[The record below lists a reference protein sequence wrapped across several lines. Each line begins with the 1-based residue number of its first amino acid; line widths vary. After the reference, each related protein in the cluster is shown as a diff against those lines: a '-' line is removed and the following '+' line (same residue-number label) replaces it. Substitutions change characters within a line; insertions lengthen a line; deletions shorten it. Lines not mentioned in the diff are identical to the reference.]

1 MRGNYA
7 LVALSVFLGA
17 CGPFCAGALAFSPGA
32 WRMAWRARARSRSCA
47 SAVGRRRIKGAV
59 NERAPEDCGALRY
72 YKRSLVKQMRRE
84 GKGWW
89 VLKKLGGEIE
99 VSNPRKRV
107 KLAPAAASL
116 VTFSFALLLSS
127 SLLYAALFPG
137 FSVPSSYASFY
148 AEKSNAASPEGIIRA
163 LVGGGSS
170 EVSSVDGNEPSS
182 DVSASSALTFSSF
195 FASAIQSTEATVS
208 KTESVKT
215 QNASSDNSSSGGA
228 SGGSGQSGPSGG
240 SPADSED
247 PGGADSNG
255 SGGGATA
262 SGLTA
267 AEENEFHA
275 FLVDRF
281 NQCVQLSGSLRES
294 SGHLQYD
301 ADLGDF
307 GDAAQW
313 YSDMLIYDNSID
325 SMKAELNRKIL
336 VAERSRYRNFWSEIQ
351 YMVNDLGTMSA
362 ALVNQWGIA
371 KQSGSASAVDTSATY
386 ASYRAHEDRARSL
399 A

>member
-1 MRGNYA
+1 
-7 LVALSVFLGA
+7 
-17 CGPFCAGALAFSPGA
+17 
-32 WRMAWRARARSRSCA
+32 
-47 SAVGRRRIKGAV
+47 
-59 NERAPEDCGALRY
+59 
-72 YKRSLVKQMRRE
+72 MRRE

-89 VLKKLGGEIE
+89 VLKRLGGEIE

-137 FSVPSSYASFY
+137 FSMPSSYASFH
-148 AEKSNAASPEGIIRA
+148 AEKSNAASPEGIIHA

-170 EVSSVDGNEPSS
+170 EVSSVDGNGPSS

-195 FASAIQSTEATVS
+195 FASAIRSTEATVS

-215 QNASSDNSSSGGA
+215 QNPSSDNLSSGGVPGD
-228 SGGSGQSGPSGG
+228 SDQLGPSGG
-240 SPADSED
+240 SPAGSED
-247 PGGADSNG
+247 SDGADSNG
-255 SGGGATA
+255 SGGAATA

-325 SMKAELNRKIL
+325 SMKVELNRKIP

>member
-1 MRGNYA
+1 
-7 LVALSVFLGA
+7 
-17 CGPFCAGALAFSPGA
+17 
-32 WRMAWRARARSRSCA
+32 MAWRARARSRSCA
-47 SAVGRRRIKGAV
+47 LAVGLRRIEGAV

-89 VLKKLGGEIE
+89 VLKRLGGEIE

-137 FSVPSSYASFY
+137 FSTPSSYASFY

-163 LVGGGSS
+163 LVGGDSS

-215 QNASSDNSSSGGA
+215 QNPSSDNLSSGGA
-228 SGGSGQSGPSGG
+228 SGGSDQSGPSGG
-240 SPADSED
+240 SPAGSED
-247 PGGADSNG
+247 SDGADSNG
-255 SGGGATA
+255 SGGAATA

-301 ADLGDF
+301 AGLGDF

-313 YSDMLIYDNSID
+313 YSDMLIYDSSID

-371 KQSGSASAVDTSATY
+371 KQSGLASAVDTSATY

>member
-17 CGPFCAGALAFSPGA
+17 RGPFCAGALAFSPGA

-47 SAVGRRRIKGAV
+47 SAVGRRWIKGAV

-137 FSVPSSYASFY
+137 FSTPSSYASFY

-215 QNASSDNSSSGGA
+215 QNPSSDNPSSGGA
-228 SGGSGQSGPSGG
+228 SGGSDQSGPSGG
-240 SPADSED
+240 SPAGSED
-247 PGGADSNG
+247 SGGAASG

-301 ADLGDF
+301 AGLGDF

-325 SMKAELNRKIL
+325 SMKAELNRKIP

>member
-1 MRGNYA
+1 MR
-7 LVALSVFLGA
+7 
-17 CGPFCAGALAFSPGA
+17 
-32 WRMAWRARARSRSCA
+32 
-47 SAVGRRRIKGAV
+47 
-59 NERAPEDCGALRY
+59 LRY
-72 YKRSLVKQMRRE
+72 RT
-84 GKGWW
+84 
-89 VLKKLGGEIE
+89 
-99 VSNPRKRV
+99 PRKRV

-137 FSVPSSYASFY
+137 FSMPSSYASFH

-170 EVSSVDGNEPSS
+170 EVSSVDGNGPSS

-215 QNASSDNSSSGGA
+215 QNPSSDNFSSGGA
-228 SGGSGQSGPSGG
+228 SGDSGQSGPSGG
-240 SPADSED
+240 STAGS
-247 PGGADSNG
+247 GGADSNG
-255 SGGGATA
+255 QGGGATA

-325 SMKAELNRKIL
+325 SMKVALNRKIP

>member
-1 MRGNYA
+1 M
-7 LVALSVFLGA
+7 
-17 CGPFCAGALAFSPGA
+17 
-32 WRMAWRARARSRSCA
+32 
-47 SAVGRRRIKGAV
+47 
-59 NERAPEDCGALRY
+59 
-72 YKRSLVKQMRRE
+72 
-84 GKGWW
+84 
-89 VLKKLGGEIE
+89 KKLGGEIE

-137 FSVPSSYASFY
+137 FSMPSSYASFH

-170 EVSSVDGNEPSS
+170 EVSSVDGNEPPS

-195 FASAIQSTEATVS
+195 LASAIQSTEATVS

-215 QNASSDNSSSGGA
+215 QNPSSDNPSSGGA
-228 SGGSGQSGPSGG
+228 SGGSDQSGPSGG
-240 SPADSED
+240 STAGS
-247 PGGADSNG
+247 GGADSNG
-255 SGGGATA
+255 QGGGAAA

-325 SMKAELNRKIL
+325 YMKVELNRKIP

-351 YMVNDLGTMSA
+351 CMVNDLGTMSA

-386 ASYRAHEDRARSL
+386 ASYRVHEDRARSL

>member
-1 MRGNYA
+1 M
-7 LVALSVFLGA
+7 
-17 CGPFCAGALAFSPGA
+17 
-32 WRMAWRARARSRSCA
+32 
-47 SAVGRRRIKGAV
+47 
-59 NERAPEDCGALRY
+59 
-72 YKRSLVKQMRRE
+72 KR
-84 GKGWW
+84 
-89 VLKKLGGEIE
+89 LGGEIE

-137 FSVPSSYASFY
+137 FSMPSSYASFH

-170 EVSSVDGNEPSS
+170 EVSSVDGNGPSS

-195 FASAIQSTEATVS
+195 FASAIQSTEVTVS

-215 QNASSDNSSSGGA
+215 QNPSSDNFSSGGA
-228 SGGSGQSGPSGG
+228 SGDSGQSGPSGG
-240 SPADSED
+240 STAGS
-247 PGGADSNG
+247 GGADSNG
-255 SGGGATA
+255 QGGGATA

-325 SMKAELNRKIL
+325 SMKVALNRKIP

>member
-1 MRGNYA
+1 
-7 LVALSVFLGA
+7 
-17 CGPFCAGALAFSPGA
+17 
-32 WRMAWRARARSRSCA
+32 MAWRARARSRSCA

-59 NERAPEDCGALRY
+59 NERAPEDYGALRY
-72 YKRSLVKQMRRE
+72 YKRSLVKQTRRE

-89 VLKKLGGEIE
+89 VLKRLGGEIE

-137 FSVPSSYASFY
+137 FSMPSSYASFH
-148 AEKSNAASPEGIIRA
+148 AEKSNAASPEGIIHA

-170 EVSSVDGNEPSS
+170 EVSSVDGNGPSS

-195 FASAIQSTEATVS
+195 FASAIKSTEATVS

-215 QNASSDNSSSGGA
+215 QNPSSDNFSSGGA
-228 SGGSGQSGPSGG
+228 SGDSGQSGPSGG
-240 SPADSED
+240 STAGS
-247 PGGADSNG
+247 GGADSNG
-255 SGGGATA
+255 QGGGATA

-267 AEENEFHA
+267 PEENEFHA

-325 SMKAELNRKIL
+325 SMKVALNRKIP

>member
-1 MRGNYA
+1 MRGNCA
-7 LVALSVFLGA
+7 LAALDVFLGA
-17 CGPFCAGALAFSPGA
+17 CGRSVQALLCFRRDLADGSVGPGTVTFIRFCG
-32 WRMAWRARARSRSCA
+32 R
-47 SAVGRRRIKGAV
+47 RRRIKKAV
-59 NERAPEDCGALRY
+59 SECAPEVCGALRY
-72 YKRSLVKQMRRE
+72 YKRSLVKQMHRE

-89 VLKKLGGEIE
+89 VLKRLGGEIE
-99 VSNPRKRV
+99 ASNPRKRV

-137 FSVPSSYASFY
+137 FSVPSSYASFHV
-148 AEKSNAASPEGIIRA
+148 EKSSSASPEGIIRA
-163 LVGGGSS
+163 LVGDGSS
-170 EVSSVDGNEPSS
+170 EASSAEGSEPSS

-195 FASAIQSTEATVS
+195 FASAIQTTEETVS
-208 KTESVKT
+208 KNESVKT
-215 QNASSDNSSSGGA
+215 QNPPSDNPSSGEA
-228 SGGSGQSGPSGG
+228 SGGSGQSGSSSG
-240 SPADSED
+240 SPAG
-247 PGGADSNG
+247 PGGSGGAGSNG
-255 SGGGATA
+255 SGGAAAA

-294 SGHLQYD
+294 AGHLNYD
-301 ADLGDF
+301 VNLGYF

-313 YSDMLIYDNSID
+313 YSDMLVYDNSID
-325 SMKAELNRKIL
+325 SMKAALNMKVA
-336 VAERSRYRNFWSEIQ
+336 VAERSRYYRFWGEIE
-351 YMVNDLGTMSA
+351 YMVNDLGTMSV
-362 ALVNQWGIA
+362 ALVGQWGVA
-371 KQSGSASAVDTSATY
+371 KQSGSASAVDISGPY

>member
-1 MRGNYA
+1 MRAGELRA
-7 LVALSVFLGA
+7 CDAWRVFGRMRAVLRG
-17 CGPFCAGALAFSPGA
+17 CVCVFTGA

-47 SAVGRRRIKGAV
+47 LAVGRRRIEGAV

-89 VLKKLGGEIE
+89 VLKRLGGEIE

-137 FSVPSSYASFY
+137 FSMPSSYASFH

-170 EVSSVDGNEPSS
+170 EVSSVDGNGPSS

-215 QNASSDNSSSGGA
+215 QNPSSDNLSSGGVPGD
-228 SGGSGQSGPSGG
+228 SDQLGPSGG
-240 SPADSED
+240 SPAGSED
-247 PGGADSNG
+247 SDGAASG

-307 GDAAQW
+307 GDAVQW

-325 SMKAELNRKIL
+325 SMKVELNRKIP

-351 YMVNDLGTMSA
+351 CMVNDLGTMSA
-362 ALVNQWGIA
+362 ALVNQWGNR
-371 KQSGSASAVDTSATY
+371 KAVGLGERCGHLCDLCELPRT
-386 ASYRAHEDRARSL
+386 
-399 A
+399 

>member
-47 SAVGRRRIKGAV
+47 SAVGRRWIKGAV

-137 FSVPSSYASFY
+137 FSMPSSYASFH
-148 AEKSNAASPEGIIRA
+148 AEKSNAASPEGIIHA

-170 EVSSVDGNEPSS
+170 EVSSVDGNELSS

-195 FASAIQSTEATVS
+195 SLPRFNRPRRPSRRLNPSKHKTLHRTISLRVGRRAALTNRARRAEALLAQKIRVALLAHRAAARRRRVLRPPKKMSFTRFLLIGS
-208 KTESVKT
+208 I
-215 QNASSDNSSSGGA
+215 NACS
-228 SGGSGQSGPSGG
+228 
-240 SPADSED
+240 
-247 PGGADSNG
+247 
-255 SGGGATA
+255 
-262 SGLTA
+262 
-267 AEENEFHA
+267 
-275 FLVDRF
+275 FLVACASFRGICNTMPTWAISGMPRNGIPTCLF
-281 NQCVQLSGSLRES
+281 TTTQL
-294 SGHLQYD
+294 
-301 ADLGDF
+301 
-307 GDAAQW
+307 
-313 YSDMLIYDNSID
+313 
-325 SMKAELNRKIL
+325 
-336 VAERSRYRNFWSEIQ
+336 
-351 YMVNDLGTMSA
+351 TP
-362 ALVNQWGIA
+362 
-371 KQSGSASAVDTSATY
+371 
-386 ASYRAHEDRARSL
+386 
-399 A
+399 

>member
-1 MRGNYA
+1 
-7 LVALSVFLGA
+7 
-17 CGPFCAGALAFSPGA
+17 
-32 WRMAWRARARSRSCA
+32 MARRARARSRSCA
-47 SAVGRRRIKGAV
+47 LVVGRRRIEGAV

-72 YKRSLVKQMRRE
+72 YKWSLVKQMRRE

-89 VLKKLGGEIE
+89 VLKRLGGEIE

-137 FSVPSSYASFY
+137 FSTPSSYASFH

-215 QNASSDNSSSGGA
+215 QNPSSGNLSSGGA
-228 SGGSGQSGPSGG
+228 SGDSDQSRPSGG

-247 PGGADSNG
+247 SGGADSNG
-255 SGGGATA
+255 SGGAATA

-336 VAERSRYRNFWSEIQ
+336 VAERSLYRNFWSEIQ
-351 YMVNDLGTMSA
+351 CMVNDLGTMSA
-362 ALVNQWGIA
+362 ALVNQRGIA

-386 ASYRAHEDRARSL
+386 ASYRVHEDRARSL

>member
-1 MRGNYA
+1 MQGNYA
-7 LVALSVFLGA
+7 LVTLGVFLDA
-17 CGPFCAGALAFSPGA
+17 CGPFCAGAFAFSPGA

-47 SAVGRRRIKGAV
+47 SAVGRRWIKGAV

-137 FSVPSSYASFY
+137 FSTPSSYASFY

-195 FASAIQSTEATVS
+195 SLPRFNRPRRPSRRPNPSKHKTLHRTIFLRMGRRATLTNRARRAEALLAQKIRVALLADWAAARRRRALRQPKKMSFTRFS
-208 KTESVKT
+208 LIGSI
-215 QNASSDNSSSGGA
+215 NACS
-228 SGGSGQSGPSGG
+228 
-240 SPADSED
+240 
-247 PGGADSNG
+247 
-255 SGGGATA
+255 
-262 SGLTA
+262 
-267 AEENEFHA
+267 
-275 FLVDRF
+275 FLVA
-281 NQCVQLSGSLRES
+281 CASLRGICNTMPTWAI
-294 SGHLQYD
+294 SGMPRN
-301 ADLGDF
+301 G
-307 GDAAQW
+307 
-313 YSDMLIYDNSID
+313 
-325 SMKAELNRKIL
+325 IL
-336 VAERSRYRNFWSEIQ
+336 TCLFTTTR
-351 YMVNDLGTMSA
+351 LTP
-362 ALVNQWGIA
+362 
-371 KQSGSASAVDTSATY
+371 
-386 ASYRAHEDRARSL
+386 
-399 A
+399 

>member
-47 SAVGRRRIKGAV
+47 SVVGRRWIKGAV

-148 AEKSNAASPEGIIRA
+148 AEKSNATPHRLRA
-163 LVGGGSS
+163 LFAR
-170 EVSSVDGNEPSS
+170 SSVVVRARFLP
-182 DVSASSALTFSSF
+182 LT
-195 FASAIQSTEATVS
+195 
-208 KTESVKT
+208 
-215 QNASSDNSSSGGA
+215 GM
-228 SGGSGQSGPSGG
+228 
-240 SPADSED
+240 SPL
-247 PGGADSNG
+247 P
-255 SGGGATA
+255 TFRP
-262 SGLTA
+262 L
-267 AEENEFHA
+267 
-275 FLVDRF
+275 
-281 NQCVQLSGSLRES
+281 LRLRS
-294 SGHLQYD
+294 RVFCFRD
-301 ADLGDF
+301 
-307 GDAAQW
+307 
-313 YSDMLIYDNSID
+313 SID
-325 SMKAELNRKIL
+325 RGDRL
-336 VAERSRYRNFWSEIQ
+336 
-351 YMVNDLGTMSA
+351 
-362 ALVNQWGIA
+362 
-371 KQSGSASAVDTSATY
+371 
-386 ASYRAHEDRARSL
+386 ED
-399 A
+399 

>member
-1 MRGNYA
+1 
-7 LVALSVFLGA
+7 
-17 CGPFCAGALAFSPGA
+17 
-32 WRMAWRARARSRSCA
+32 
-47 SAVGRRRIKGAV
+47 
-59 NERAPEDCGALRY
+59 
-72 YKRSLVKQMRRE
+72 MRRE

-89 VLKKLGGEIE
+89 VLKRLGGEIE

-137 FSVPSSYASFY
+137 FSMPSSYASFH

-170 EVSSVDGNEPSS
+170 EVSSVDGNGPSS

-215 QNASSDNSSSGGA
+215 QNPSSDNLSSGGA
-228 SGGSGQSGPSGG
+228 SGGSDQSGPSGG
-240 SPADSED
+240 SSADSED
-247 PGGADSNG
+247 SGGA
-255 SGGGATA
+255 ATA

-307 GDAAQW
+307 GDAVQW

-325 SMKAELNRKIL
+325 SMKVELDRKIP

>member
-1 MRGNYA
+1 MRAGELRA
-7 LVALSVFLGA
+7 CDAWRVFGRMRAVLRG
-17 CGPFCAGALAFSPGA
+17 CVCVFTGA

-47 SAVGRRRIKGAV
+47 LAVGRRRIEGAV

-89 VLKKLGGEIE
+89 VLKRLGGEIE

-137 FSVPSSYASFY
+137 FSMPSSYASFH

-170 EVSSVDGNEPSS
+170 EVSSVDGNGPSS

-215 QNASSDNSSSGGA
+215 QNPSSDNLSSGGA
-228 SGGSGQSGPSGG
+228 SGGSDQSGPSGG
-240 SPADSED
+240 SSADSED
-247 PGGADSNG
+247 

-325 SMKAELNRKIL
+325 YMKAELNRKIP

>member
-1 MRGNYA
+1 
-7 LVALSVFLGA
+7 
-17 CGPFCAGALAFSPGA
+17 
-32 WRMAWRARARSRSCA
+32 MAWRARARSRSCA
-47 SAVGRRRIKGAV
+47 SAVGRRWIKGAV

-208 KTESVKT
+208 KAESVKT
-215 QNASSDNSSSGGA
+215 QNPSSDNLSSGGA
-228 SGGSGQSGPSGG
+228 SGGSDQSGPSGG
-240 SPADSED
+240 SPAGSED
-247 PGGADSNG
+247 SDGADSNG
-255 SGGGATA
+255 SGGAATA

-301 ADLGDF
+301 AGLGDF

-313 YSDMLIYDNSID
+313 YSDMLIYDSSID

-371 KQSGSASAVDTSATY
+371 KQSGLASAVDTSATY

>member
-47 SAVGRRRIKGAV
+47 SAVGRRWIKGAV

-137 FSVPSSYASFY
+137 FSMPSSYASFH
-148 AEKSNAASPEGIIRA
+148 AEKSNAASPEGIIHA

-170 EVSSVDGNEPSS
+170 EVSSVDGNELSS

-195 FASAIQSTEATVS
+195 SLPRFNRPRRPSRRLNPSKHKTLHRTISLRVGRRAALTNRARRAEALLAQKIRVALLAHRAAARRRRVLRPPKKMSFTRFS
-208 KTESVKT
+208 LIGSI
-215 QNASSDNSSSGGA
+215 NACS
-228 SGGSGQSGPSGG
+228 
-240 SPADSED
+240 
-247 PGGADSNG
+247 
-255 SGGGATA
+255 
-262 SGLTA
+262 
-267 AEENEFHA
+267 
-275 FLVDRF
+275 FLVA
-281 NQCVQLSGSLRES
+281 CASLRDICNTMPAWAI
-294 SGHLQYD
+294 SG
-301 ADLGDF
+301 
-307 GDAAQW
+307 
-313 YSDMLIYDNSID
+313 MP
-325 SMKAELNRKIL
+325 
-336 VAERSRYRNFWSEIQ
+336 RN
-351 YMVNDLGTMSA
+351 
-362 ALVNQWGIA
+362 GIP
-371 KQSGSASAVDTSATY
+371 TCLFTAT
-386 ASYRAHEDRARSL
+386 RL
-399 A
+399 TP

>member
-1 MRGNYA
+1 MVRWIR
-7 LVALSVFLGA
+7 VW
-17 CGPFCAGALAFSPGA
+17 P
-32 WRMAWRARARSRSCA
+32 RSRA
-47 SAVGRRRIKGAV
+47 SRADRRRIKGAV

-89 VLKKLGGEIE
+89 VLKRLGGEIE

-137 FSVPSSYASFY
+137 FSMPSSYASFH

-170 EVSSVDGNEPSS
+170 EVSSVDGNGPSF

-215 QNASSDNSSSGGA
+215 QNPSSDNLSSGGA
-228 SGGSGQSGPSGG
+228 SGDSGQSGPSGG
-240 SPADSED
+240 SPAGSED
-247 PGGADSNG
+247 SDGA
-255 SGGGATA
+255 A
-262 SGLTA
+262 S
-267 AEENEFHA
+267 
-275 FLVDRF
+275 
-281 NQCVQLSGSLRES
+281 C
-294 SGHLQYD
+294 
-301 ADLGDF
+301 
-307 GDAAQW
+307 
-313 YSDMLIYDNSID
+313 
-325 SMKAELNRKIL
+325 
-336 VAERSRYRNFWSEIQ
+336 
-351 YMVNDLGTMSA
+351 
-362 ALVNQWGIA
+362 
-371 KQSGSASAVDTSATY
+371 
-386 ASYRAHEDRARSL
+386 
-399 A
+399 

>member
-1 MRGNYA
+1 MRAGELRA
-7 LVALSVFLGA
+7 CDAWRVFGRMRAVLRG
-17 CGPFCAGALAFSPGA
+17 CVCVFTGA

-47 SAVGRRRIKGAV
+47 LAVGRRRIEGAV

-89 VLKKLGGEIE
+89 VLKRLGGEIE

-137 FSVPSSYASFY
+137 FSMPSSYTSFH

-215 QNASSDNSSSGGA
+215 
-228 SGGSGQSGPSGG
+228 
-240 SPADSED
+240 
-247 PGGADSNG
+247 
-255 SGGGATA
+255 
-262 SGLTA
+262 
-267 AEENEFHA
+267 
-275 FLVDRF
+275 
-281 NQCVQLSGSLRES
+281 
-294 SGHLQYD
+294 
-301 ADLGDF
+301 
-307 GDAAQW
+307 
-313 YSDMLIYDNSID
+313 
-325 SMKAELNRKIL
+325 
-336 VAERSRYRNFWSEIQ
+336 
-351 YMVNDLGTMSA
+351 
-362 ALVNQWGIA
+362 
-371 KQSGSASAVDTSATY
+371 
-386 ASYRAHEDRARSL
+386 
-399 A
+399 

>member
-1 MRGNYA
+1 M
-7 LVALSVFLGA
+7 
-17 CGPFCAGALAFSPGA
+17 
-32 WRMAWRARARSRSCA
+32 
-47 SAVGRRRIKGAV
+47 
-59 NERAPEDCGALRY
+59 
-72 YKRSLVKQMRRE
+72 KR
-84 GKGWW
+84 
-89 VLKKLGGEIE
+89 LGGEIE

-137 FSVPSSYASFY
+137 FSMPSSYASFR

-170 EVSSVDGNEPSS
+170 EVSSVDGNGPSS

-215 QNASSDNSSSGGA
+215 QNPSSDNFSSGGA
-228 SGGSGQSGPSGG
+228 SGDSGQSGPSGG
-240 SPADSED
+240 STAGS
-247 PGGADSNG
+247 GGADSNG
-255 SGGGATA
+255 QGGGATA

-325 SMKAELNRKIL
+325 SMKVALNRKIP